1 MAIMFCSVF
10 DATFALFGRPAFAG
24 KSYLPDFE

>member
-10 DATFALFGRPAFAG
+10 HATFALFGRPAFAG